1 MNERT
6 LFLVHRVS
14 AGLLVPFIIVHLVGI
29 LLAVRGGLTAAEILG
44 RTRGSFGW
52 GGFYALFVALAVV
65 HGSIGMR
72 NVLRDWTLWR
82 GRSLDIAMLVL
93 GAVLLLAGLRAVAAV
108 VA

>member
-1 MNERT
+1 MNERA
-6 LFLVHRVS
+6 LFLIHRLS

-29 LLAVRGGLTAAEILG
+29 LIAVRGGLTAGEILG
-44 RTRGSFGW
+44 RTQGSFGW
-52 GGFYALFVALAVV
+52 GGFYTLFVVLAVV
-65 HGSIGMR
+65 HGSIGLR

-82 GRSLDIAMLVL
+82 GRSLDIAMSAL